1 MTLKTNWRRREP
13 PPKGESMKQIGL
25 KMNDQELKL
34 LVRVH
39 KKIEKKLGYKISR
52 KQVFMILINQIDSLV
67 KN

>member
-1 MTLKTNWRRREP
+1 
-13 PPKGESMKQIGL
+13 MKQIGL